1 MVMEVWARGNN
12 VWRQLEFSPSSGEAD
27 EAGLSKVGTNGG
39 EEGGEEE
46 GEEREPRDL
55 EGYGKVFEAE
65 RVEWVRSDGFGC
77 IVKYNSSSY
86 DIAGAPTPFL
96 LLSLDEGDEGREQQ
110 SLVQRHAQALQ
121 RNGMGKGWAVS
132 GTGMVVDTTGTRTQL
147 PLSLSLTP
155 ATLTFPPALS
165 LPEDTTQ
172 ITAGTTHF
180 AALTSH
186 GTLFTWGDPRHP
198 SPLGRHCSSSSPDDD
213 DNAPADEP
221 GLVTA
226 LEGIP
231 GGGVVKVVAGG
242 YVTAAL
248 TGEGVCYVMG
258 GGTGE
263 VECVE
268 FDVVDVAVWEGG
280 VGVLDMEG
288 GWWVRVDGEKE
299 GEEEGKGEG
308 DGEEREGGWRRV
320 DLSEVLGEG
329 GRVRGVFGG
338 GKASFLVVERGM

>member
-12 VWRQLEFSPSSGEAD
+12 VWRQLEFSPSSDEVD
-27 EAGLSKVGTNGG
+27 EAGLSKVGTHGG

-55 EGYGKVFEAE
+55 DVYGKVFEAE

-86 DIAGAPTPFL
+86 DIAGSPTPFL
-96 LLSLDEGDEGREQQ
+96 LLSLDEGNVGEQQ
-110 SLVQRHAQALQ
+110 NALVERHAQALQ

-132 GTGMVVDTTGTRTQL
+132 GTGMVVDTTGKRTQL
-147 PLSLSLTP
+147 PLSLSLAPT
-155 ATLTFPPALS
+155 TLTFPPPLS
-165 LPEDTTQ
+165 LPKDTTQ

-180 AALTSH
+180 AALTAR
-186 GTLFTWGDPRHP
+186 GTLYTWGDPRHP
-198 SPLGRHCSSSSPDDD
+198 SPLGRQCSSLPTSSSPGDD
-213 DNAPADEP
+213 DNVPAEEP
-221 GLVTA
+221 GIVTA

-231 GGGVVKVVAGG
+231 GRGVVKVVAGG

-248 TGEGVCYVMG
+248 TGEGGCYVMG

-280 VGVLDMEG
+280 MGVLDMEG
-288 GWWVRVDGEKE
+288 GWWVREETAKE
-299 GEEEGKGEG
+299 GEGEV
-308 DGEEREGGWRRV
+308 EEREGGWRRV
-320 DLSEVLGEG
+320 DLGDILGEG
-329 GRVRGVFGG
+329 GRVKGVFGG
-338 GKASFLVVERGM
+338 GEASFLVVERGM